1 MLNKAYNM
9 SLSLKLTR
17 TANAGVLME
26 IDGVSILLDGVC
38 EQLPPYLG
46 TPAPIREKLL
56 ENMPDVVAFTHKHPD
71 HYDEDYAKSYE
82 DKTLRSVYGP
92 ERLPFLE
99 VGGVEISAHKTR
111 HIGKTDIP
119 HVSFVIKGSATVWF
133 VGDASP
139 LSLKSMVGASK
150 PDLLI
155 VPFAY
160 LITPSAWR
168 MTKEIGAKKI
178 LLLHMPPRDN
188 DVERLWDMVEAS
200 VERDILY
207 HIDIGESIGL

>member
-1 MLNKAYNM
+1 M

-26 IDGVSILLDGVC
+26 IDGVRILLDGVC

-46 TPAPIREKLL
+46 TPAYIRKQLL
-56 ENMPDVVAFTHKHPD
+56 DDMPDVVAFTHKHLD
-71 HYDEDYAKSYE
+71 HYDEDYAKSYTL
-82 DKTLRSVYGP
+82 KTLRSVYGP
-92 ERLPFLE
+92 ESLPFGK

-111 HIGKTDIP
+111 HIGKANVDHITY
-119 HVSFVIKGSATVWF
+119 VIKGSATVWF

-139 LSLKSMVGASK
+139 LSLKCMEGEDK

-160 LITPSAWR
+160 VITPSAWR
-168 MTKEIGAKKI
+168 MTTSLGAKKI
-178 LLLHMPPRDN
+178 LLVHMPPRDN
-188 DVERLWDMVEAS
+188 DIEGLWDMVES
-200 VERDILY
+200 TVQSNILY
-207 HIDIGESIGL
+207 TLDIGQSISL

>member
-46 TPAPIREKLL
+46 TPASIREKLL
-56 ENMPDVVAFTHKHPD
+56 ENMPNVVAFTHKHPD

-92 ERLPFLE
+92 ESLPFLE

-133 VGDASP
+133 VGDVIYFFKEGKNRFYINSCR
-139 LSLKSMVGASK
+139 SQQCFTQSS
-150 PDLLI
+150 
-155 VPFAY
+155 
-160 LITPSAWR
+160 
-168 MTKEIGAKKI
+168 TKAFYIFTE
-178 LLLHMPPRDN
+178 
-188 DVERLWDMVEAS
+188 V
-200 VERDILY
+200 
-207 HIDIGESIGL
+207 